1 MASNAFIPDTVLLL
15 SEGESHERS
24 SAKVGLGA
32 REEIERT
39 RTNLELNV
47 ADTADVGAERLRVA
61 QVLAR
66 T

>member
-1 MASNAFIPDTVLLL
+1 MASNAFIADTVLLL
-15 SEGESHERS
+15 SDGESHERS
-24 SAKVGLGA
+24 IAKVGLGA

-39 RTNLELNV
+39 RTNLELNI